1 MKSLI
6 IIISQIDV
14 FEGDDHKCVVNQ
26 HFDKNSILNGR

>member
-14 FEGDDHKCVVNQ
+14 FQGDDHKYVVNQ
-26 HFDKNSILNGR
+26 HFNKQSLLNGR